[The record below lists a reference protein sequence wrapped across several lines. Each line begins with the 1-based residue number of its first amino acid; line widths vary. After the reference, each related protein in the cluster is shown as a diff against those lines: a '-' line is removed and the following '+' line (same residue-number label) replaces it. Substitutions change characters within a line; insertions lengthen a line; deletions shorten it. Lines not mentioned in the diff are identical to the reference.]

1 MWRKP
6 TRRDIAA
13 KLTQAELDK
22 FSTSPDF
29 LSGANPVEDV
39 LELTAETVRGFC
51 RTCKQL
57 KMCPEAG
64 TIPEGLMTFA
74 MDYAAFD
81 ILKRISHAPN
91 EARTKAWEAA
101 REMFMAVGKGEYI
114 PDPFIEDKAHAL
126 SRLAIALR
134 DTRQGELIKEV
145 CVACDGALQAI
156 IDVCKALM

>member
-114 PDPFIEDKAHAL
+114 PESYQEGEAVADDTSANRAL
-126 SRLAIALR
+126 PSFSETTNR
-134 DTRQGELIKEV
+134 
-145 CVACDGALQAI
+145 
-156 IDVCKALM
+156 CKLLNSYPMI